1 MEENKNVID
10 ETPVQ
15 AIGIVKEEEK
25 PLILRMADERVNLRT
40 SATLTK
46 LLPALVNFH
55 KNLDSI
61 EKSSQNPFFKS
72 TYADINNILEHIKP
86 VLAENGL
93 CLYQAII
100 DGGEDERTSNLSVK
114 TILFHESGEFIETDS
129 VPFPV
134 DKKNI
139 QSTMSSISYIRRYTI
154 NAICNLAFKGEDDD
168 ANSVQGTVPS
178 QASGTQAGATAPP
191 TPRRRR

>member
-1 MEENKNVID
+1 MEENRNECLDTPINVV
-10 ETPVQ
+10 E
-15 AIGIVKEEEK
+15 IVKEEEK

-168 ANSVQGTVPS
+168 ANSVQGTAPS
-178 QASGTQAGATAPP
+178 QASATNTPAPP
-191 TPRRRR
+191 SAPRRRR

>member
-1 MEENKNVID
+1 MEENRNECLDTPINVV
-10 ETPVQ
+10 E
-15 AIGIVKEEEK
+15 IVKEEEK

-178 QASGTQAGATAPP
+178 QAQANTPAPP
-191 TPRRRR
+191 SAPRRRR

>member
-1 MEENKNVID
+1 MEENRNECLD
-10 ETPVQ
+10 TPVNVVE
-15 AIGIVKEEEK
+15 IVKEEEK

-168 ANSVQGTVPS
+168 ANSVQGTAPS
-178 QASGTQAGATAPP
+178 QAQANTPAPP
-191 TPRRRR
+191 SAPRRRR